1 MSFITILL
9 IAIGLSMD
17 SLAVSISGGI
27 CMKPFC
33 IKKSLK
39 MALTMGI
46 FQGGMTWLGWAMG
59 IHFSNYITDFDRL
72 CFIELFRWKDGLR
85 ILQRRG

>member
-39 MALTMGI
+39 MALTMGDI
-46 FQGGMTWLGWAMG
+46 PGGYDLAGMGDGYSFQ
-59 IHFSNYITDFDRL
+59 
-72 CFIELFRWKDGLR
+72 
-85 ILQRRG
+85 

>member
-46 FQGGMTWLGWAMG
+46 FQACNIEFL
-59 IHFSNYITDFDRL
+59 SNF
-72 CFIELFRWKDGLR
+72 FKSSWMSVS
-85 ILQRRG
+85 

>member
-39 MALTMGI
+39 MALTMGTVSYTHLTLPTI
-46 FQGGMTWLGWAMG
+46 A
-59 IHFSNYITDFDRL
+59 
-72 CFIELFRWKDGLR
+72 
-85 ILQRRG
+85 

>member
-46 FQGGMTWLGWAMG
+46 FQGGM
-59 IHFSNYITDFDRL
+59 S
-72 CFIELFRWKDGLR
+72 DGYSF
-85 ILQRRG
+85 Q

>member
-46 FQGGMTWLGWAMG
+46 FRK
-59 IHFSNYITDFDRL
+59 YRL
-72 CFIELFRWKDGLR
+72 CVP
-85 ILQRRG
+85 RRNPESSAVLSGVRRLLADPE